1 MDGPL
6 DLTRRLLAN
15 LGSGAPDAASV
26 LLAPDI
32 EWYGSVGGLEPGLA
46 RGREAVLR
54 SFEDYS
60 GTWTGL
66 HFESRSVVVDGD
78 RVLALMVE
86 HARGMESGVEVDQGI
101 AILLTTKDGMI
112 TNIVTYL
119 DVPQAYVDFGI
130 EPADV
135 ARLEAGR
142 AYELRDGRPV
152 EIEA

>member
-1 MDGPL
+1 MDRPL
-6 DLTRRLLAN
+6 DLTRRFLAN
-15 LGSGAPDAASV
+15 LGRGARDAASM

-60 GTWTGL
+60 GMWSGL
-66 HFESRSVVVDGD
+66 HFESRSIVVDGD

-86 HARGMESGVEVDQGI
+86 HARGIGSGVEVDHGI
-101 AILLTTKDGMI
+101 AILLTTENGMI

-130 EPADV
+130 EPPDV
-135 ARLEAGR
+135 ADLEAGGV
-142 AYELRDGRPV
+142 YELRDGSPV